1 MQVLLYCHHDDWDVE
16 KTYDVEL
23 TLAGLPE
30 GSMTVRHYR
39 IDAEHSNA
47 YAEWLRQG
55 KPNYPNEGQYAAIKA
70 RDGLELLTAPET
82 VEVTGNSASL
92 HFEMPVHAV
101 SLLTFERNETKKAR

>member
-1 MQVLLYCHHDDWDVE
+1 
-16 KTYDVEL
+16 
-23 TLAGLPE
+23 
-30 GSMTVRHYR
+30 MTVRHYR